1 MNRTHAVDTVTEMT
15 DQFGQRWRLV
25 PLSRSRFGA
34 IDRCRLDMADSD
46 SIRPQWIPAL
56 SVDIDPSGAVASV
69 RTLSGFDGP
78 ADDLVAWIQNGA

>member
-1 MNRTHAVDTVTEMT
+1 MDQTKAVDTVTEMT

-34 IDRCRLDMADSD
+34 TDRCRLDMADSD

-56 SVDIDPSGAVASV
+56 SVDIDASGAVTSV